1 MDEPDISLAEAITQS
16 VIARTVSKEIFDRE
30 FGELKKR
37 LEKQENQS
45 FQVIIGVLIASVLI
59 LITIAVSVLLF
70 VADFNQNILSAK
82 QEFSDLN
89 NNISEDNADL
99 ETSFLLELDELK
111 GRQDYLES
119 LLLEKNK

>member
-99 ETSFLLELDELK
+99 ETSLLLELDELK